1 MIKTVYEVS
10 LFPIEKG
17 LQSPFE
23 ISSENDDLLDIGE
36 YKEAVTQ
43 QESAHCSQSKAHD
56 ESPEITDTITLV
68 TRNRGHAQVSLV
80 GAYSNGRKNGQNLF
94 SQ

>member
-10 LFPIEKG
+10 LFPIEEG

-23 ISSENDDLLDIGE
+23 ISSENYDLLDTGE

-43 QESAHCSQSKAHD
+43 QKSAHCSQSKAHD
-56 ESPEITDTITLV
+56 KALKS
-68 TRNRGHAQVSLV
+68 QVPLH
-80 GAYSNGRKNGQNLF
+80 L
-94 SQ
+94 